1 MTCEL
6 KSKIS
11 AKYMVFRLLCCSHIS
26 DYLTCL
32 SFEISVSSLQ
42 LLGSPI
48 WRQRVQ
54 GRTSLHLVLD
64 SLHGK
69 HADATRSLLWTRT
82 DIGIAAPKT
91 YISRNIC
98 FNFEFEKDLYICP
111 FETFWKQKAESKTQG
126 CIKNHVSASRWDDS
140 DPARTYFFCCG
151 LDRCVW
157 IRRAPHIRPELTKLV

>member
-1 MTCEL
+1 MVNTLMLPAVFCERGQTL
-6 KSKIS
+6 
-11 AKYMVFRLLCCSHIS
+11 
-26 DYLTCL
+26 
-32 SFEISVSSLQ
+32 ELQ
-42 LLGSPI
+42 LEP
-48 WRQRVQ
+48 
-54 GRTSLHLVLD
+54 T
-64 SLHGK
+64 
-69 HADATRSLLWTRT
+69 
-82 DIGIAAPKT
+82 T